1 MNIFEI
7 LSIIFMHF
15 LADFYLQTD
24 EQAVNK
30 SKSIK
35 YLLSHTFIYSV
46 FMCLTMMLMLDPL
59 KALLFGLITFI
70 LHTLT
75 DFITSRVNK
84 YLLPKEVSYSLK
96 LYKEKE
102 NINFTHFPE
111 GRNYHNFFLG
121 IGFDQMLHYF
131 QLFLTF
137 YFLK

>member
-1 MNIFEI
+1 
-7 LSIIFMHF
+7 MHF